1 MPQSREETALA
12 PSAAKMRR
20 SKICIV
26 AAAFPH
32 RKSGGRIGR
41 KSRVSAWKR
50 GFCMAFAGGAGRGC
64 GFLKDYMRIL
74 RGLQSTA
81 PGIVRRSPCS
91 GAARSFM
98 ARRPFLGR
106 CRCSGGAAAGNAA
119 FRQGRR
125 RGGRARGVRL
135 PPFRSMP
142 FRSMPFGLPI
152 CAAGVRPP
160 VRAFFCV
167 SPCHAAQSMV

>member
-1 MPQSREETALA
+1 MNGLN
-12 PSAAKMRR
+12 AAKPRR
-20 SKICIV
+20 NGAC
-26 AAAFPH
+26 A
-32 RKSGGRIGR
+32 IGR
-41 KSRVSAWKR
+41 KDAALQNLYRCSRVSAWKR

-64 GFLKDYMRIL
+64 GFLKAYMRIL

-106 CRCSGGAAAGNAA
+106 CRCSGGAAAGTAA
-119 FRQGRR
+119 RVYRPSAPR
-125 RGGRARGVRL
+125 PSVPYL
-135 PPFRSMP
+135 SNCCL
-142 FRSMPFGLPI
+142 S
-152 CAAGVRPP
+152 AGVRPP

>member
-64 GFLKDYMRIL
+64 GFLKAYMRIL

-81 PGIVRRSPCS
+81 PGIVRRSPCI
-91 GAARSFM
+91 GASAV
-98 ARRPFLGR
+98 PT
-106 CRCSGGAAAGNAA
+106 
-119 FRQGRR
+119 
-125 RGGRARGVRL
+125 ARGRGACTL
-135 PPFRSMP
+135 HASAPFRSVPSAPLICGGGGRPP
-142 FRSMPFGLPI
+142 FAVRAALPPR
-152 CAAGVRPP
+152 GVHPYVRPF

-167 SPCHAAQSMV
+167 SPCHTAQSMV

>member
-50 GFCMAFAGGAGRGC
+50 GFCMALAGGAGRGC
-64 GFLKDYMRIL
+64 GFLKACMRIL

-119 FRQGRR
+119 FRQGARR
-125 RGGRARGVRL
+125 AFTALPLHALSLYAFRAADLRGRRA
-135 PPFRSMP
+135 PA
-142 FRSMPFGLPI
+142 
-152 CAAGVRPP
+152 CAGVFLCIPL
-160 VRAFFCV
+160 
-167 SPCHAAQSMV
+167 PCGTKYGIIEAI

>member
-1 MPQSREETALA
+1 MNGLN
-12 PSAAKMRR
+12 AAKPRR
-20 SKICIV
+20 NGACAIGRK
-26 AAAFPH
+26 AAAFKNLYRTAAFPH

-64 GFLKDYMRIL
+64 GFLKAYMRIL

-106 CRCSGGAAAGNAA
+106 CRCSGGARTLHA
-119 FRQGRR
+119 
-125 RGGRARGVRL
+125 
-135 PPFRSMP
+135 PTSFRSMP
-142 FRSMPFGLPI
+142 FAPPWGVHPFL
-152 CAAGVRPP
+152 RPP

>member
-64 GFLKDYMRIL
+64 GFLKAYMRLL
-74 RGLQSTA
+74 RDLQSTA

-98 ARRPFLGR
+98 ARQSFLGR
-106 CRCSGGAAAGNAA
+106 CRRSDGAAAGNAA
-119 FRQGRR
+119 FRQGRAACVYR
-125 RGGRARGVRL
+125 PSAPCPSVPYL
-135 PPFRSMP
+135 SNCCL
-142 FRSMPFGLPI
+142 S
-152 CAAGVRPP
+152 AGVRPF

>member
-1 MPQSREETALA
+1 MNGLN
-12 PSAAKMRR
+12 AAKPRR
-20 SKICIV
+20 NGAC
-26 AAAFPH
+26 A
-32 RKSGGRIGR
+32 IGR
-41 KSRVSAWKR
+41 KDAALQNLYRCSRVSAWKR

-64 GFLKDYMRIL
+64 GFLKAYMRIL

-119 FRQGRR
+119 FRQGARR
-125 RGGRARGVRL
+125 AFTAL
-135 PPFRSMP
+135 PLHAFSLHAFR
-142 FRSMPFGLPI
+142 LPI